1 MISLATV
8 LGVLVVAAA
17 VAAVCANDGRLVAV
31 AVFVALAASPFLASP
46 LPGSLQIA
54 ARFVAALL
62 AAYVLWIVMKG
73 GAVKSEGSAIGIVAE
88 VAVAAAAYVAGWWIR
103 PVDPLQGPVAE
114 QAAGFAII
122 ALAALPLAGSNVLR
136 AGVGVMLVVLGAGF
150 VMDTWLGQPS
160 VLVQLGLTTL
170 LLIIPAVVALLV
182 DVDDPV
188 ARVIP
193 ATEQVRP
200 EATVVVPRESRV
212 PAVEAAA
219 QAEPVESGPA
229 ASGVAGVPGAASSR
243 PARGAERAAGRG
255 SEASSDAASEQPSV
269 APRPS
274 APRPSIRFFGR
285 AAQVRRGDDSRT
297 GSPGAFRYARRLGG
311 GQDAEG
317 APDDGSAG
325 LGESPAGGAGGAG
338 TGAAA
343 DSGKAGTGGPADS
356 GRAGTD
362 SGQRGP
368 GRIRNGADPRNP
380 RFKRPLR

>member
-17 VAAVCANDGRLVAV
+17 VAAVCASDGRLVAV

-88 VAVAAAAYVAGWWIR
+88 VAVAAAAYVAGWWVR

-114 QAAGFAII
+114 QAVGFALI
-122 ALAALPLAGSNVLR
+122 ALAALPLAGSSVLR

-150 VMDTWLGQPS
+150 VMDTWLGQPP

-170 LLIIPAVVALLV
+170 LLVIPAVVALLV

-193 ATEQVRP
+193 AIEQVRP
-200 EATVVVPRESRV
+200 EATAVVPRESRV
-212 PAVEAAA
+212 PALEAAA
-219 QAEPVESGPA
+219 QAEPVEYGPA
-229 ASGVAGVPGAASSR
+229 VSGVAGVPGAASSR
-243 PARGAERAAGRG
+243 LAREAERAAGRG
-255 SEASSDAASEQPSV
+255 SEASSDAASERRPETT
-269 APRPS
+269 RPS
-274 APRPSIRFFGR
+274 ASRPSIRFFGR

-297 GSPGAFRYARRLGG
+297 GSPGGFRYARRLGG
-311 GQDAEG
+311 SQDAGE

-325 LGESPAGGAGGAG
+325 SGEAPAGGAGGTADAG
-338 TGAAA
+338 GADA
-343 DSGKAGTGGPADS
+343 
-356 GRAGTD
+356 GRAGAD